1 MLFAAVIW
9 GFAFSAQKSASELPA
24 FTIGAL
30 RSLFAGIF
38 LIGVIIVLDK
48 LFGSERRLFS
58 RKNRRF
64 IDINRTE
71 LVGGCCCGLVLAG
84 ASALQQSGIGNG
96 TDAGK
101 AAFITALYVLI
112 VPMIG
117 LLLRKRSPIN
127 VWISVAIAIVGFWL
141 LCIKGD
147 FTMASSD
154 LLVLIC
160 ALVFAL
166 HIVVIDHFSPRCD
179 GVRMSC
185 IQFFVAT
192 AVNAIFA
199 VILEWPIDV
208 SAVGS
213 NIFPLL
219 YLGVCSSGIA
229 YTLQIVGQ
237 KHAHPAAAAVI
248 LSLESVFGV
257 LGSSLFLGEKMLLR
271 EYIGCAIVF
280 VAVVL
285 SQLDVVKLLKNKKY
299 NSRQTDFEQKT
310 SADE

>member
-1 MLFAAVIW
+1 MLFAAAIW

-48 LFGSERRLFS
+48 LLGSERRLFS

-199 VILEWPIDV
+199 VILEWPIDI

-213 NIFPLL
+213 NILPLL

>member
-1 MLFAAVIW
+1 MLIAAAIW

-30 RSLFAGIF
+30 RSLFAGIS

-213 NIFPLL
+213 NILPLL

-285 SQLDVVKLLKNKKY
+285 SQIDVVKLFKNIKC
-299 NSRQTDFEQKT
+299 NSRGG
-310 SADE
+310 